1 MPRRADIVA
10 WASRPFLGNPTWAW
24 CAAALAALLAFAV
37 LLLARRLLVR
47 RAGAPAGTA
56 PALANLFVRT
66 HPLFLLA
73 VSVFLASLLLR
84 LGPAGETLRR
94 VLTAVALVQS
104 GVWGNVLIRV
114 VLVRWSERRGESGI
128 VPPTLAIAG
137 VLARI
142 AVWTVVLLLAL
153 DNLGVR
159 ITALL
164 AGVGIG
170 GIAVA
175 LALQNILGDVFAS
188 VSILLDRPFEV
199 GDFLVTG
206 DVLGTVERIGLKTTR
221 IRSLSGEQ
229 VVVANADLLASRI
242 RNFKR
247 MSERRVVFSVGITYG
262 TPPERVEEVPAILRG
277 IVERAAPGRLRFDR
291 AHFQKFGDFALV
303 YEVVY
308 HVLSPDYN
316 AYMDIQQAIN
326 LGVYREF
333 AEKRIEFAYPTQ
345 TIVLAGAAAGARGN

>member
-1 MPRRADIVA
+1 MLRRDAIA
-10 WASRPFLGNPTWAW
+10 TWASRPFLDNPTWAW
-24 CAAALAALLAFAV
+24 CAAALAALLAFAA
-37 LLLARRLLVR
+37 LLVVRRLLVKR
-47 RAGAPAGTA
+47 MGAPASSR
-56 PALANLFVRT
+56 PVLATLFLRT
-66 HPLFLLA
+66 HPLSLLA
-73 VSVFLASLLLR
+73 ASVFLASLFLK
-84 LGPAGETLRR
+84 LGPGGETLRR
-94 VLTAVALVQS
+94 VLSAVALVQS
-104 GVWGNVLIRV
+104 GAWGSVLIHA
-114 VLVRWSERRGESGI
+114 VLARWSEKRGEPGSI
-128 VPPTLAIAG
+128 PPTLAIAG

-159 ITALL
+159 VTALL

-242 RNFKR
+242 RNYKR
-247 MSERRVVFSVGITYG
+247 MSERRVVFSLGITYG
-262 TPPERVEEVPAILRG
+262 TPAELVAEVPGLLRAIVDG
-277 IVERAAPGRLRFDR
+277 AAPGRVRFDR

-308 HVLSPDYN
+308 YVLSADYG
-316 AYMDIQQAIN
+316 AYMDIQEAIN
-326 LGVYREF
+326 LGVYRKF
-333 AEKRIEFAYPTQ
+333 AERKIEFAYPTQ
-345 TIVLAGAAAGARGN
+345 TIVLAGAAAGPRGN